1 MKKVLFLSILLT
13 AWFNFYCQ
21 IFKAKDGT
29 TLINFYSK
37 SPLEDIEANNKNAV
51 IVLNSATGDIQVRI
65 TIQSFKFK
73 NGLMEEH
80 FNENYL
86 ESTKYP
92 NCVFKGKINE
102 KIDYSKDGQNKVTV
116 SGKMELHG
124 VTKDVELAGLL
135 IKKGNEI
142 NIDSKF
148 KLKIADY
155 GIKVPTLYVKNIAEI
170 VDISVVSTLEPF
182 IKK

>member
-1 MKKVLFLSILLT
+1 
-13 AWFNFYCQ
+13 
-21 IFKAKDGT
+21 
-29 TLINFYSK
+29 
-37 SPLEDIEANNKNAV
+37 
-51 IVLNSATGDIQVRI
+51 
-65 TIQSFKFK
+65 
-73 NGLMEEH
+73 MEEH

-102 KIDYSKDGQNKVTV
+102 KIDYSLDGQNKVTV

-142 NIDSKF
+142 YIDSKF